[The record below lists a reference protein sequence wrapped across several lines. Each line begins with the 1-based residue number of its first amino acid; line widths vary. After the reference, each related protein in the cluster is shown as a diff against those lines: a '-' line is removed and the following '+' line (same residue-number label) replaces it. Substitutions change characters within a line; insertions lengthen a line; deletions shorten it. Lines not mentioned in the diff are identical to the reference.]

1 MNREYAETHRIEEDY
16 HGYQLRVDGKGKF
29 FAFDDSGHKMG
40 EAHSLQALKDL
51 LRKPVKLDLKG
62 MMAGDYYYSDTEKME
77 TVHVYAV
84 TGLGTL
90 LYSKGRE
97 KKRATESDPIFVHD
111 TQRAKERE
119 RLKKVSDQVRVDLD
133 KLMKSWPKINGK
145 KLLPEKK
152 P

>member
-1 MNREYAETHRIEEDY
+1 MDREYTDTHRIEDDY

-40 EAHSLQALKDL
+40 EANSLQALKDL

-90 LYSKGRE
+90 LYSVGRE
-97 KKRATESDPIFVHD
+97 KKRATGDDPVFVHD
-111 TQRAKERE
+111 PQRAAERE
-119 RLKKVSDQVRVDLD
+119 RLKRASERARADLD
-133 KLMKSWPKINGK
+133 RLMKSWPKIDGK
-145 KLLPEKK
+145 KLLGEKK